1 MFIIKLFSGA
11 GATGHVF
18 FLRNGRIINKGLAY
32 SGLVGPQTT
41 IAVVPGVVQT
51 IPFQVDART
60 SDKQQILVTGN
71 INATFVPTEAVKKFD
86 FTVDISGLY
95 QGEWEQTFRA
105 TVIEKVLNPIW
116 EKANSLT
123 VEHATKSQKDFG
135 EAIMGV
141 LSQDA
146 SFATS
151 GIRIESC
158 SVTKVRANDDAI
170 NTAIGATEKELMLTV
185 ADTARHTRQIAAAAN
200 SRAVREYESA
210 TELELEKKRTEI
222 IKEESKNKDL
232 EAAADAKATKTRF
245 EALKDVDSG
254 TLFGASML
262 EFAKTGKVGTLNI
275 TPEILAM
282 FGKQ

>member
-1 MFIIKLFSGA
+1 MFIIKLWSGA

-18 FLRNGRIINKGLAY
+18 FLKNGKIINKGLAY
-32 SGLVGPQTT
+32 SGFVGPRTT

-51 IPFQVDART
+51 IPFSVDART
-60 SDKQQILVTGN
+60 SDKQQVIVIGSVT
-71 INATFVPTEAVKKFD
+71 ATFVPTEAVRKFD
-86 FTVDISGLY
+86 FTVDLFGSY
-95 QGEWEQTFRA
+95 QGEWEQTSNA
-105 TVIEKVLNPIW
+105 AVIEKVLNPIW
-116 EKANSLT
+116 EKAKTLS
-123 VEHATKSQKDFG
+123 VEDATKSQKDFG
-135 EAIMGV
+135 EAIMAA

-146 SFATS
+146 TLVVY
-151 GIRIESC
+151 GIKIESC
-158 SVTKVRANDDAI
+158 SVTKVRASDDAI
-170 NTAIGATEKELMLTV
+170 NTAIGATEKESMLTT